1 MRFSVSLMHN
11 AGSNLPGPARTG
23 SHGAQLTSREKEED
37 GEEEKEEGR
46 RNGEAAGLHLTRSHG
61 RTGRRQQ
68 SSSKYNIFAVFLG
81 GFFIY

>member
-37 GEEEKEEGR
+37 GEEEEKEEGG
-46 RNGEAAGLHLTRSHG
+46 RNGQAAGLHLTRSHG

-68 SSSKYNIFAVFLG
+68 SSSKCNIFAVFWV
-81 GFFIY
+81 FFF